1 MRRVVGLLPR
11 AGVIVLFIINM
22 TSTVSAEVDA
32 NGWRKLNEFSQ
43 IGYMAGV
50 LDVAVN
56 LRELSAAWAKNSGD
70 NIQDYWM
77 QHPEVGLFASAVCL
91 EVRRL
96 PPDQKFAIL
105 KKYVADNPKLWEGPM
120 ALMVVA
126 AFSDMCK

>member
-22 TSTVSAEVDA
+22 TSAVSAEVDV

-56 LRELSAAWAKNSGD
+56 LREFSAAWAKNSGD

-91 EVRRL
+91 EVKRL

-105 KKYVADNPKLWEGPM
+105 KKVCNR
-120 ALMVVA
+120 
-126 AFSDMCK
+126 